1 MEGFKKHLLRVLVLG
16 QAGRE
21 NSKLEIQL
29 QRSSLMFRHR
39 RVLLP
44 TCVQPDSYP
53 EGDVWH
59 VSHFECS
66 HRAED
71 VQGHVGYLSRVLVSI
86 AFWEP

>member
-1 MEGFKKHLLRVLVLG
+1 MP
-16 QAGRE
+16 
-21 NSKLEIQL
+21 
-29 QRSSLMFRHR
+29 
-39 RVLLP
+39 LP

-71 VQGHVGYLSRVLVSI
+71 VQGHVGYLSCVLVSVP
-86 AFWEP
+86 FWEP